1 MATPAIDQAFNVFSS
16 TLDPRERQKALSS
29 LMTLKAVPKHADD
42 PRFEL
47 GLERWSLLISNKT
60 SSDEHRLLAI
70 AELIRAGQMVK
81 KLQARIRHI
90 IEPTF
95 ASPIPSCRLLK
106 DADDRLNVARA
117 CSMMNA
123 DWLPIYLAQAIAEE
137 EAGEKARTELM
148 AALMQRVSSVSQA
161 LGLMAESFLT
171 VRSETESP
179 GESMAKRLT
188 RTLAAFRSQLLIS
201 LVEAGEDV
209 GKRLDGMIRD
219 ALRNSGRPQEE
230 KTQLELTREI
240 VLTLH
245 DLVRTRFSVST
256 EAETFSALK
265 LCRSFFTGIS
275 WPRDLSNTM
284 ELLIQDVSEALVLLG
299 RQDVP
304 NQGLLDQLELVCG
317 VKERA
322 RYVANSIADKHTE
335 LPERIRDWLKRGR
348 LVNKISSSE
357 ALETSILESIDAS
370 IGLALIEARLLKDQ
384 DDLVQQ
390 IVSTLEI
397 YDSSVASSARA
408 HNCKVKAAIS
418 AFAEVA
424 KRRGIELFG
433 SVGEEIDFAPKYFDS
448 LGAVAGRR
456 VIVRRPAVVI
466 STSQGMPAEAV
477 LKGIV
482 E

>member
-1 MATPAIDQAFNVFSS
+1 MTTPAINQAFDVFSS
-16 TLDPRERQKALSS
+16 TPDHRERQKALSS

-47 GLERWSLLISNKT
+47 GLERWSLLISDKAA
-60 SSDEHRLLAI
+60 SDEHRLLAI

-81 KLQARIRHI
+81 KLQARIRHA

-95 ASPIPSCRLLK
+95 ASPIPSCSLLK

-137 EAGEKARTELM
+137 EAGEKARAELM

-188 RTLAAFRSQLLIS
+188 RTLAAFRSQLLTS
-201 LVEAGEDV
+201 LVEAGDDV

-265 LCRSFFTGIS
+265 LCRSFFTGTS

-335 LPERIRDWLKRGR
+335 LSERIRDWLKRGR
-348 LVNKISSSE
+348 LVNKIAVSDT
-357 ALETSILESIDAS
+357 LETSMLEAVDSS
-370 IGLALIEARLLKDQ
+370 IGLALIEARLLKGQ
-384 DDLVQQ
+384 DDLIQR
-390 IVSTLEI
+390 IAGTLEI
-397 YDSSVASSARA
+397 YDPSLSSSARSYES
-408 HNCKVKAAIS
+408 KVNSTTSAII
-418 AFAEVA
+418 EVA
-424 KRRGIELFG
+424 KRRGLELIG
-433 SVGEEIDFAPKYFDS
+433 SIGDEIDFSPKYFDS
-448 LGAVAGRR
+448 LGAVAGRC
-456 VIVRRPAVVI
+456 VIVRRPAIVR
-466 STSQGMPAEAV
+466 STSQGMPAEVV

>member
-1 MATPAIDQAFNVFSS
+1 MITPAIDQAFDVFSS
-16 TLDPRERQKALSS
+16 TPDHRDRQKALSS

-47 GLERWSLLISNKT
+47 GLARWSLLISDKAA
-60 SSDEHRLLAI
+60 SDEHRLLAI

-81 KLQARIRHI
+81 KLQTRIRHT

-95 ASPIPSCRLLK
+95 ASPIPSCSLLK

-117 CSMMNA
+117 CSMMKA
-123 DWLPIYLAQAIAEE
+123 DWLPIYLAQAIADE
-137 EAGEKARTELM
+137 EAGEKARAEFM
-148 AALMQRVSSVSQA
+148 AALMQRVTSVSHA

-188 RTLAAFRSQLLIS
+188 RTLAAFRSQLLAS
-201 LVEAGEDV
+201 LVEAGDDV
-209 GKRLDGMIRD
+209 GKRLDRMIRD
-219 ALRNSGRPQEE
+219 ALRNSGRPKEE

-265 LCRSFFTGIS
+265 FCRSFFTGTS
-275 WPRDLSNTM
+275 WPTDLKNAM
-284 ELLIQDVSEALVLLG
+284 ELLIQDVSEALVMLG

-322 RYVANSIADKHTE
+322 RYVANSIAVKHTE
-335 LPERIRDWLKRGR
+335 LPERIRDWLRRGR
-348 LVNKISSSE
+348 LVNRISSSGT
-357 ALETSILESIDAS
+357 LETTMLEAIDAS
-370 IGLALIEARLLKDQ
+370 IGLALIEASLLKGQ
-384 DDLVQQ
+384 DDLVQR

-397 YDSSVASSARA
+397 YDPLVASSARA
-408 HNCKVKAAIS
+408 YEGKVKAATS

-424 KRRGIELFG
+424 KRRGIELLG
-433 SVGEEIDFAPKYFDS
+433 TVGGEIDFSPKYFDS

-456 VIVRRPAVVI
+456 VIVRRSAIVR
-466 STSQGMPAEAV
+466 STSQGMPAEVV
-477 LKGIV
+477 LKGMV

>member
-1 MATPAIDQAFNVFSS
+1 MTTPEIDQAFDVFSS
-16 TLDPRERQKALSS
+16 TPDHRERQKALSS
-29 LMTLKAVPKHADD
+29 LMTLKAVPKHAGD

-47 GLERWSLLISNKT
+47 GLERWSLLISDKAA
-60 SSDEHRLLAI
+60 SDEHRLLAI

-81 KLQARIRHI
+81 KLQVRLRQI
-90 IEPTF
+90 IEPAF
-95 ASPIPSCRLLK
+95 ASPLPPCSLLK
-106 DADDRLNVARA
+106 EADDRLNVARA

-123 DWLPIYLAQAIAEE
+123 DWLPIYLAQAIVEE

-148 AALMQRVSSVSQA
+148 AALMQRVGSISQV
-161 LGLMAESFLT
+161 LSLMAESFLA
-171 VRSETESP
+171 VRPETESP

-188 RTLAAFRSQLLIS
+188 RTLAVFRSQLLTS

-209 GKRLDGMIRD
+209 GKKFDGMIRD

-240 VLTLH
+240 VLSLH

-256 EAETFSALK
+256 EAETFSSVRF
-265 LCRSFFTGIS
+265 CRSFFTVTS
-275 WPRDLSNTM
+275 WPTDLKDAM
-284 ELLIQDVSEALVLLG
+284 EFLVQDVSEALVMLG

-322 RYVANSIADKHTE
+322 RYVANNIADKHTE

-348 LVNKISSSE
+348 LVNKIAVSDT
-357 ALETSILESIDAS
+357 LETTMLEAVDSS
-370 IGLALIEARLLKDQ
+370 IGLALIEARLLKGQ
-384 DDLVQQ
+384 DDLVER

-408 HNCKVKAAIS
+408 YDCKVKAATS

-424 KRRGIELFG
+424 KRRGIELLG

-456 VIVRRPAVVI
+456 VIVRRPAIVR
-466 STSQGMPAEAV
+466 STSQGMPAEVV